1 MYSQKTEQGSVDE
14 KLLIENRT
22 DKKLY
27 WLLSKIFR
35 LIQAGFFLKL
45 DNVEMNLEP
54 QKSGPIGKSSEKPNQ
69 SLVKENA
76 LLTQQSIIIELIFI
90 CQKCAMGVVRMT
102 EKKKKVVL
110 LGTHVKKLHDLL
122 LWRKNKN
129 CAGHLISCEYYKL
142 NSAFSGQFLYFSIKN
157 DTDNFRRQ
165 IKILCYIAYYLVH
178 ASSHARNFERH

>member
-102 EKKKKVVL
+102 EKKKKRQFCWAL
-110 LGTHVKKLHDLL
+110 MS
-122 LWRKNKN
+122 R
-129 CAGHLISCEYYKL
+129 
-142 NSAFSGQFLYFSIKN
+142 NSMTFCYGERTKTVQ
-157 DTDNFRRQ
+157 DT
-165 IKILCYIAYYLVH
+165 
-178 ASSHARNFERH
+178 